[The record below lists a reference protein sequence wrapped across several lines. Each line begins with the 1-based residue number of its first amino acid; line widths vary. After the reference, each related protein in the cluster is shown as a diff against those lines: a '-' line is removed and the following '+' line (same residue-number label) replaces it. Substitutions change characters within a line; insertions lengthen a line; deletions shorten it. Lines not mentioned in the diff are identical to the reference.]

1 MMDKEYASIYWAAAC
16 LVFWAGGGSNVTA
29 GQLNDAVN
37 MVCDRAELTPSQ
49 EGLMKTIVWKMLK
62 KGVDNGAE

>member
-1 MMDKEYASIYWAAAC
+1 MIGDEYMSIYWAAAC